1 MRPTAP
7 TPAFAPS
14 PAGDAERPAETPA
27 AHHFSLR
34 VPAGNAANSVAT
46 ALLQFVGRGAL
57 ALVAPAFLGPGD
69 YGVYAYSLWLMSV
82 AMQAGQCGLTHS
94 AQRYIPLLEA
104 QGQDGSVAAFLAKT
118 ATLSS
123 AVVFGLL
130 LALSHWLQP
139 RSPLPAAVWAA
150 GVLIVAAATYGNIRT
165 AVCQGYGHFGRITRV
180 ESRAL
185 AVRIAGVAL
194 LLALRRHAGILLFL
208 LADLVTQA
216 VRALQL
222 AAPAGRTGAPPR
234 PLPWSVARP
243 LLSYAVTIW
252 SIGLFD
258 MLICQRVEV
267 GFLKA
272 MHGFA
277 AAGYFGLAAQLVFM
291 LVMFPTAAIQA
302 VFPTLASM
310 SAHNPRQFSQASSAL
325 LTISAAAA
333 APLYFAGCAA
343 LPAFI
348 SVYKH
353 DYAQAI
359 PLIPYLCL
367 GRVLLFV
374 ASPLST
380 SLYASAHHKALLWIV
395 LFTTAPGLLI
405 DYLLIRRF
413 GLMGAGFAVALVQP
427 AVALLAIVVARSILS
442 FSWPL
447 QASTLLAAA
456 AAIGAAACAARHAWF
471 WIPASC
477 ALLVYCRIAWRDRNI
492 RALRGAFAKAE
503 A

>member
-1 MRPTAP
+1 MLTAP
-7 TPAFAPS
+7 TPVSAPS
-14 PAGDAERPAETPA
+14 PAGPAETPPPRP
-27 AHHFSLR
+27 FSLR

-57 ALVAPAFLGPGD
+57 ALVAPAFLAPGD
-69 YGVYAYSLWLMSV
+69 YGVYAYSLWLMSI

-104 QGQDGSVAAFLAKT
+104 QGQDGTVAAFLAKT
-118 ATLSS
+118 ATLAS

-139 RSPLPAAVWAA
+139 RSPLPGAVSAA
-150 GVLIVAAATYGNIRT
+150 GVLIVAATTYGNIRT
-165 AVCQGYGHFGRITRV
+165 AVCQGYGRFGRVTHI

-216 VRALQL
+216 VRALLL
-222 AAPAGRTGAPPR
+222 AAPAGRFGAPSR
-234 PLPWSVARP
+234 PLPWSIVRP

-267 GFLKA
+267 GFLKG
-272 MHGFA
+272 MCGFA

-310 SAHNPRQFSQASSAL
+310 SARNPRQFSQASSAL
-325 LTISAAAA
+325 LTISAATA
-333 APLYFAGCAA
+333 APLYFTGCAA

-359 PLIPYLCL
+359 PLVPYLCL

-374 ASPLST
+374 VSPLSI
-380 SLYASAHHKALLWIV
+380 SLYASAHQKVLLWLV
-395 LFTTAPGLLI
+395 LLTTAPGLLI

-413 GLMGAGFAVALVQP
+413 GLMGAGYAVALVQP
-427 AVALLAIVVARSILS
+427 AVALLGIVVARSILK

-447 QASTLLAAA
+447 EASTLFAAA
-456 AAIGAAACAARHAWF
+456 AAIGAAACAAGHAWV

-492 RALRGAFAKAE
+492 RALRAAFARA
-503 A
+503 

>member
-1 MRPTAP
+1 LPTAP
-7 TPAFAPS
+7 TL
-14 PAGDAERPAETPA
+14 AETSPP
-27 AHHFSLR
+27 HQFSLR

-57 ALVAPAFLGPGD
+57 ALVAPAFLTPGD
-69 YGVYAYSLWLMSV
+69 YGVYAYCLWLMSI

-104 QGQDGSVAAFLAKT
+104 QREDGGVAAFLSKT
-118 ATLSS
+118 ATLASG
-123 AVVFGLL
+123 AVFGLL

-139 RSPLPAAVWAA
+139 RSPLPGAVSAA
-150 GVLIVAAATYGNIRT
+150 GVLIVVAATYGNIRT
-165 AVCQGYGHFGRITRV
+165 AVCQGYGRFGRITRI

-194 LLALRRHAGILLFL
+194 LLALRRHAGVLLFL

-216 VRALQL
+216 VRAWQL
-222 AAPAGRTGAPPR
+222 AGPAGRTGATPR
-234 PLPWSVARP
+234 RLPWSVVRP
-243 LLSYAVTIW
+243 MLSYAVAIW

-267 GFLKA
+267 GFLKG
-272 MHGFA
+272 MCGFA
-277 AAGYFGLAAQLVFM
+277 AAGYFGLAAQLVVM

-310 SAHNPRQFSQASSAL
+310 SARNPRQFSQTNSAL
-325 LTISAAAA
+325 FTISAAAA
-333 APLYFAGCAA
+333 APLYFAGCAL

-348 SVYKH
+348 SVYKR

-380 SLYASAHHKALLWIV
+380 SLFASAHHKALLWMV
-395 LFTTAPGLLI
+395 VFTTAPGLLI

-413 GLMGAGFAVALVQP
+413 GLMGAGYAVAVVQP
-427 AVALLAIVVARSILS
+427 AVALVGILVARAILK
-442 FSWPL
+442 FSRPL
-447 QASTLLAAA
+447 QLPTLLAAA
-456 AAIGAAACAARHAWF
+456 ATIAAAAYAARHAWM

-477 ALLVYCRIAWRDRNI
+477 ALLVYCLLAWRDRNVS
-492 RALRGAFAKAE
+492 ALRAAFARA
-503 A
+503 

>member
-1 MRPTAP
+1 MPTAP
-7 TPAFAPS
+7 AGATETAPLD
-14 PAGDAERPAETPA
+14 PAGEAGTPA
-27 AHHFSLR
+27 APPFSLR

-46 ALLQFVGRGAL
+46 AMLQFVGRGAL

-69 YGVYAYSLWLMSV
+69 YGVYAYSIWLMSI

-104 QGQDGSVAAFLAKT
+104 QGQDGTVAAFLAKT
-118 ATLSS
+118 ATLAS
-123 AVVFGLL
+123 AAVFGLL
-130 LALSHWLQP
+130 FALSHWLQP
-139 RSPLPAAVWAA
+139 GSPLPTAVWAA
-150 GVLIVAAATYGNIRT
+150 GVLIVAATTYGNIRT
-165 AVCQGYGHFGRITRV
+165 AVCQGYGRFGRITRI
-180 ESRAL
+180 ESGAL
-185 AVRIAGVAL
+185 AVRIAGVAV

-208 LADLVTQA
+208 LADLATQA

-222 AAPAGRTGAPPR
+222 AAPAGRAGAPR
-234 PLPWSVARP
+234 RRLPWSVAKP
-243 LLSYAVTIW
+243 MLTYAVTIW
-252 SIGLFD
+252 SIGLYD

-267 GFLKA
+267 GFLKT

-310 SAHNPRQFSQASSAL
+310 SARNPRQFSQASSAL
-325 LTISAAAA
+325 LTVSAATA
-333 APLYFAGCAA
+333 APLYFIGCAL

-380 SLYASAHHKALLWIV
+380 SLYASAHHKAQFWIV
-395 LFTTAPGLLI
+395 VFTMAPGLLL
-405 DYLLIRRF
+405 DYVLIRRF
-413 GLMGAGFAVALVQP
+413 GLMGAGYAVAVVQP
-427 AVALLAIVVARSILS
+427 AVALLGIMVARSILK
-442 FSWPL
+442 FTWPL
-447 QASTLLAAA
+447 EASTLFAAA
-456 AAIGAAACAARHAWF
+456 AAIGAAACAARHGWV
-471 WIPASC
+471 WIPACC
-477 ALLVYCRIAWRDRNI
+477 ALLAYCRIAWRDRNI
-492 RALRGAFAKAE
+492 RALRAAFAKA
-503 A
+503 AA